1 MPEPPLSADAEELL
15 RVANPA
21 VLATVRPDG
30 TPHSAAVWF
39 DWVDGRVLLNMDTNR
54 RRLRFIEANPAAS
67 VTVLDGENW
76 FRQLSI
82 EGPITLEPDA
92 GLVTVD
98 RLAQRY
104 IGAEYP
110 IRDRDRVTA
119 WLDPTRWFL
128 WDARGR
134 EGEALARR
142 PKLG

>member
-1 MPEPPLSADAEELL
+1 MPELPLSEAAEQLL
-15 RVANPA
+15 REPNPA

-39 DWVDGRVLLNMDTNR
+39 DWVEGRVLLNMDVNR

-67 VTVLDGENW
+67 ITVLDGENW
-76 FRQLSI
+76 FRQLSL
-82 EGPITLEPDA
+82 EGRVMLEPDA
-92 GLVTVD
+92 DLATVD
-98 RLAQRY
+98 RLARRY

-110 IRDRDRVTA
+110 IRDRERVTA

-134 EGEALARR
+134 GEEPLARR
-142 PKLG
+142 PTLR

>member
-1 MPEPPLSADAEELL
+1 MPAPPLSATAEELML
-15 RVANPA
+15 APNPA

-39 DWVDGRVLLNMDTNR
+39 DWVDGRVLLNMDVNR

-67 VTVLDGENW
+67 LTVLDGENW
-76 FRQLSI
+76 FRQLSV
-82 EGPITLEPDA
+82 EGPITLEPDE

-110 IRDRDRVTA
+110 IRDRERVTG

-134 EGEALARR
+134 GDEALARR

>member
-1 MPEPPLSADAEELL
+1 VPKLPLSAAAEELVL
-15 RVANPA
+15 PANPA

-39 DWVDGRVLLNMDTNR
+39 DWVAGRVLLNMDVNR

-67 VTVLDGENW
+67 ITVLDGENW
-76 FRQLSI
+76 FRQLSL
-82 EGPITLEPDA
+82 EGPITLEPDE
-92 GLVTVD
+92 GLATVD

-134 EGEALARR
+134 GDEALAQR
-142 PKLG
+142 PKLR